1 MHIFECERVCVLALR
16 KLKLRPMYAFKVPH
30 ANKRRLAANILKALK
45 KYHFGVHLAG
55 QHTRLAAARQHQF
68 QQIC

>member
-1 MHIFECERVCVLALR
+1 
-16 KLKLRPMYAFKVPH
+16 MYAFKVSH